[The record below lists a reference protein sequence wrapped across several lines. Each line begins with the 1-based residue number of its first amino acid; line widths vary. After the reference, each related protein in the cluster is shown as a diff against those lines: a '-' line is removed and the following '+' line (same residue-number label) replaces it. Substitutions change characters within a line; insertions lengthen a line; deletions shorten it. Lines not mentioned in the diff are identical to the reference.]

1 MSSFSVRKLV
11 VKTRSDIES
20 ELNQIGVDS
29 AGVFFLA
36 PKSEFYVLKANNIKA
51 PAANILKQE
60 MLSLG
65 AECAIARG
73 TVDCSVPFSDVIL
86 SGTQKHFAL
95 LIKKLKRQPF
105 GLKILAKEIEN
116 LFHIS
121 DDDYE
126 IQFSSGNRMNCSK
139 RVKIM
144 GIVNVTPD
152 SFSDGGNYFE
162 PNLAIRQGLKLAEES
177 ADILD
182 IGGESTRPGAKT
194 IDISEELDRVL
205 PVIEVLSKELQ
216 IPISI
221 DTRKSKVAQLAIAA
235 GAQMINDVSAGLF
248 DHKMLNVVEKTK
260 VPIILMHHLG
270 TPETMQNKPQY
281 ENIMIEVF
289 RFFEDRIQSCED
301 IGISNGKILLDVGIG
316 FGKRLQDNLKLIRNL
331 SEFQSLKKPLVLGVS
346 RKSFI
351 GEVLN
356 VKVNDRKEGS
366 LAAAIVGMQNG
377 ANILRVHDVAE
388 TKKIAKMIEAI
399 ETME

>member
-1 MSSFSVRKLV
+1 
-11 VKTRSDIES
+11 
-20 ELNQIGVDS
+20 
-29 AGVFFLA
+29 
-36 PKSEFYVLKANNIKA
+36 LKANNIKA